1 MENLP
6 SELDVV
12 TKKLNEKEEQRANA
26 VKAFKKTIN
35 DKVNVEE
42 EYRKISEQL
51 GVATRQNSEILEKF
65 KVTED
70 ILQAIEIDHEEREE
84 LDKRRKSDQQNYEI
98 TIDDDE
104 ENLVEDIDTGI
115 LNPTKITKIVKIG
128 LTQESVCKKCDKT
141 ITEKEVL

>member
-70 ILQAIEIDHEEREE
+70 ILQAIEKDHEEREE

-115 LNPTKITKIVKIG
+115 LNPTKMTKIVKIG
-128 LTQESVCKKCDKT
+128 LTQESVCKKCDK
-141 ITEKEVL
+141 ITEKEES

>member
-70 ILQAIEIDHEEREE
+70 ILQAIEKDHEEREE